1 MANISIAPLPF
12 PPEAYDRRYF
22 NELIRTLNLYF
33 RTLNN
38 AGPLNATTLNLSS
51 LSTSST
57 GLKVGEVWIDTT
69 DNTLKIVLSTNY
81 QVNLVGEAATTSAGT
96 VTV

>member
-1 MANISIAPLPF
+1 MANIPIAPLPF
-12 PPEAYDRRYF
+12 PPDAYDRRYF

-33 RTLNN
+33 RTLNIP
-38 AGPLNATTLNLSS
+38 GPINATNINLSN

-57 GLKVGEVWIDTT
+57 GLKVGEVWLDTT
-69 DNTLKIVLSTNY
+69 DNTLKIVMSTTHR
-81 QVNLVGEAATTSAGT
+81 VNLVGEPTTISAGT